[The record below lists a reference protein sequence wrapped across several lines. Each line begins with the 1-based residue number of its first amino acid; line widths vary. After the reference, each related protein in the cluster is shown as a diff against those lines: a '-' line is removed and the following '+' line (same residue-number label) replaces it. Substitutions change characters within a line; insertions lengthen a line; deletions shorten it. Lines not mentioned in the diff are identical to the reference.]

1 MFNRVVLPLPF
12 GPIRPWTSPGRSAI
26 DTPDSA
32 ATPPKCLHRPRTDSA
47 PVAVCGVMAP
57 APAATWRRSTVADR
71 APPAAPGGGRGGA
84 PPTRPARCR
93 RPWGWAAPPPPPPL
107 HPAEGEPR
115 QFQPQRRDADRRS
128 RHVAVAQGDQTTAPH
143 ATADVPGQPSDGQA

>member
-12 GPIRPWTSPGRSAI
+12 GPIRPWTSPGRSSI

-32 ATPPKCLHRPRTDSA
+32 APPPKCLHRPRTDSA

-71 APPAAPGGGRGGA
+71 APPAAHGGRRRGARPRRPPRPRQRRVEEVVAIFGVRGGVLGQRRQRGGA
-84 PPTRPARCR
+84 GGGADDVPA
-93 RPWGWAAPPPPPPL
+93 
-107 HPAEGEPR
+107 PADD
-115 QFQPQRRDADRRS
+115 DADE
-128 RHVAVAQGDQTTAPH
+128 
-143 ATADVPGQPSDGQA
+143 

>member
-12 GPIRPWTSPGRSAI
+12 GPIRPWTSPGRSSI

-71 APPAAPGGGRGGA
+71 APPAAHGGGRGGA
-84 PPTRPARCR
+84 RPQRPAPRR
-93 RPWGWAAPPPPPPL
+93 RPWGGGGGGAGGGGGGRGGGGSTQAASALPMPL
-107 HPAEGEPR
+107 GMSSTAVSSSTLY
-115 QFQPQRRDADRRS
+115 S
-128 RHVAVAQGDQTTAPH
+128 RL
-143 ATADVPGQPSDGQA
+143 PSFANGAAISGSSV